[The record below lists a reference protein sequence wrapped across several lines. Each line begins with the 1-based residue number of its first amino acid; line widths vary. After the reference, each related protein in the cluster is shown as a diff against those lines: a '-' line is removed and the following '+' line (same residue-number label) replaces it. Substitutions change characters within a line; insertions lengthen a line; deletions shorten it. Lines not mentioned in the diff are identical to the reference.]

1 MSKPK
6 ASQYK
11 ASPVEKINAAIAL
24 KDKQRFR
31 EKFSPVLQAYVAS
44 SFAGEESLQGVAEGR
59 AQADTMQGLTNRPGL
74 AAVQRV
80 DAQADLASAAAAQQ
94 LQASAQGLTAARS
107 DQVGGIKMANQQ
119 ASQTAAGLS
128 QASKIATS
136 DTLNRAKAKQTR
148 TQGMFKAATILGK
161 QAGSNFQDIQALK
174 AAGATFDTATN
185 KTGLRSGL
193 GGIFGG
199 ILSGSTDTGV
209 IKTGALGDIDVLG
222 GIGKIGGP

>member
-1 MSKPK
+1 LSKPK

-31 EKFSPVLQAYVAS
+31 EKFSPVLQAYVAQ

-59 AQADTMQGLTNRPGL
+59 AQADTMQVLTNRPGL

-128 QASKIATS
+128 QASKIATT

-148 TQGMFKAATILGK
+148 TQGMIKAATVLGK

-174 AAGATFDTATN
+174 AAGVTDFSAES
-185 KTGLRSGL
+185 GLRSGL
-193 GGIFGG
+193 GGVFGG
-199 ILSGSTDTGV
+199 ILRGNVVTGITPANQSLLGSLTN
-209 IKTGALGDIDVLG
+209 LG
-222 GIGKIGGP
+222 GGSNG

>member
-59 AQADTMQGLTNRPGL
+59 AQADTMQVLTNRPGL

-128 QASKIATS
+128 QASKIATT

-148 TQGMFKAATILGK
+148 TQGMIKAATILGK

-174 AAGATFDTATN
+174 AAGAKFNTAQN
-185 KTGLRSGL
+185 QTGLRSGL

-199 ILSGSTDTGV
+199 ILSGGQVSNQNLGDTGV
-209 IKTGALGDIDVLG
+209 LG
-222 GIGKIGGP
+222 GLGKIGGP

>member
-31 EKFSPVLQAYVAS
+31 EKFSPVLQAYVAQ

-59 AQADTMQGLTNRPGL
+59 AQADTMQVLTNRPGL

-128 QASKIATS
+128 QASKIATT

-148 TQGMFKAATILGK
+148 TQGMIKAATILGK

-174 AAGATFDTATN
+174 AAGADFSAGS
-185 KTGLRSGL
+185 GLRGGL

-199 ILSGSTDTGV
+199 ILTGSAV
-209 IKTGALGDIDVLG
+209 NNQSLGDTSVLG
-222 GIGKIGGP
+222 GIGKLGG

>member
-1 MSKPK
+1 MSRPK

-31 EKFSPVLQAYVAS
+31 EKFSPVLQAYVAQ

-59 AQADTMQGLTNRPGL
+59 AQADTMQVLTNRPGL

-128 QASKIATS
+128 QASKIATT

-148 TQGMFKAATILGK
+148 TQGMIKAATILGK
-161 QAGSNFQDIQALK
+161 QAGSIFQDIQALK
-174 AAGATFDTATN
+174 AAGADFSAGS
-185 KTGLRSGL
+185 GLRGGL
-193 GGIFGG
+193 GGVFGG
-199 ILSGSTDTGV
+199 ILSGGPVSGIGNTSVLSG
-209 IKTGALGDIDVLG
+209 LG
-222 GIGKIGGP
+222 GLGGNT

>member
-1 MSKPK
+1 LSKPK

-31 EKFSPVLQAYVAS
+31 QKFSPVLQAYVAS

-59 AQADTMQGLTNRPGL
+59 AQADTMQVLTNRPGL

-148 TQGMFKAATILGK
+148 ASGMFKAATILGK
-161 QAGSNFQDIQALK
+161 QFGSNFQDVRALK
-174 AAGATFDTATN
+174 AAGADFDASS
-185 KTGLRSGL
+185 GLRDGL
-193 GGIFGG
+193 GGTIFGPLTG
-199 ILSGSTDTGV
+199 SAIGKGPKGQSLLGDGSVLSGITG
-209 IKTGALGDIDVLG
+209 LG
-222 GIGKIGGP
+222 GP

>member
-31 EKFSPVLQAYVAS
+31 EKFSPVLQAYVAQ

-59 AQADTMQGLTNRPGL
+59 AQADTMQVLTNRPGL

-128 QASKIATS
+128 QASKIATT

-148 TQGMFKAATILGK
+148 TQGMIKAATILGK

-174 AAGATFDTATN
+174 AAGAVFDTAQN
-185 KTGLRSGL
+185 QTGLRGGL

-199 ILSGSTDTGV
+199 ILSGSTV
-209 IKTGALGDIDVLG
+209 SNQSLGNTDVLG
-222 GIGKIGGP
+222 GIGKIGG